1 MESSLYKKIF
11 KVSEILSAEKYFPY
25 TEKIKLKVFVPG
37 SHVEILLKEM
47 SIAGA
52 GLIGNYEMCSF
63 RSEGTGTFLPKKK
76 SKPFS
81 GKLNELSFENEYKF
95 EMECEKGKVNDVVNS
110 LLKNH
115 PYEETAYEIYSFQKR
130 DIKQE
135 GMIIE
140 LKADMDIAELIK
152 RLNKN
157 IKPADFEINSLFKS
171 FFKKIIFTKPAAGVC
186 LPESAKYTGS
196 QWLLEISKNNYKLFK
211 I

>member
-1 MESSLYKKIF
+1 MESSFYKKIF
-11 KVSEILSAEKYFPY
+11 KDSEILSAEKYFTY
-25 TEKIKLKVFVPG
+25 TEKIKIKVFVPG
-37 SHVEILLKEM
+37 SHIEILLEEM
-47 SIAGA
+47 SKAGA

-81 GKLNELSFENEYKF
+81 GKLNKLSFENEYKF
-95 EMECEKGKVNDVVNS
+95 EMECDKGKVNDVVDS

-115 PYEETAYEIYSFQKR
+115 PYEETAYEIYSFLKR
-130 DIKQE
+130 EVKPT
-135 GMIIE
+135 GMVIE
-140 LKADMDIAELIK
+140 LKSVMDIAELIK

-157 IKPADFEINSLFKS
+157 IKPSDFEINSLFNS
-171 FFKKIIFTKPAAGVC
+171 FFKKIICTKPAEGVN
-186 LPESAKYTGS
+186 LTDSAKYTGS